1 MKNLFIVFILGVIIS
16 GCSRPDTYPIIPALE
31 FKSLQIVGSADTG
44 FSIKKFILTTTFT
57 DGDGD
62 IGYYLDRPN
71 EAIFDDSTS
80 DYYYNYVIS
89 MQVQKNG
96 IWKDTVITYEFI
108 ETNSDTT
115 EADNDT
121 ITIYY
126 NDLAS
131 ARIPY
136 LTQEGQNK
144 GLKGDIDK
152 TSYLPLLVGDTIRFR
167 AFIYDR
173 SLHKSNEIIT
183 PGYYVRNP

>member
-1 MKNLFIVFILGVIIS
+1 M
-16 GCSRPDTYPIIPALE
+16 IPALE
-31 FKSLQIVGSADTG
+31 FKSLKIAGSDSGISLKT
-44 FSIKKFILTTTFT
+44 FTLTATFT

-71 EAIFDDSTS
+71 EPIFDDSTS
-80 DYYYNYVIS
+80 DYYYNYVIE

-96 IWKDTVITYEFI
+96 IWQDTIITYELI
-108 ETNSDTT
+108 DTNSDTT

-121 ITIYY
+121 TIVYY

-131 ARIPY
+131 ARLPY
-136 LTQEGQNK
+136 LTQDGQNK

-152 TSYLPLLVGDTIRFR
+152 TAYLPLLLGDTIRFR

-173 SLHKSNEIIT
+173 ALNKSNVIFT
-183 PGYYVRNP
+183 PGYFVKNP